1 MLVSVSPIRSPD
13 GTLIGAATVARD
25 IGAELAA
32 ERRIRD
38 LNEAL
43 EGQVE
48 ERTAQLQTSLAL
60 QSAIIAQTGYA
71 VIAIDEAGTINLF
84 NAAAE
89 DMLGY
94 AAAEVVGRF
103 TPKLFDD
110 ATTVAPSKADGAK
123 GGDDGQATGAAHATW
138 GMPDDGVW
146 TLLTKT
152 RKQVPVRLNIRRLHS
167 IAGRD
172 LGHLMVARDLT
183 EQLAREAELE
193 AARDAAESAARAK
206 AEFLATMSHEL
217 RTPLNSII
225 GFSDLMLS
233 SGELKDPMTQ
243 RQARLVHDASLTLLS
258 IVNDVLDVSKM
269 EAGGLDLDL
278 HAFSVHALV
287 ETVVGILKGEA
298 DRKSLALKVT
308 LADNLPNYVVGD
320 SARLR
325 QILINLVSNSL
336 KFTMAG
342 SVTID
347 VVARSFADVSELRFA
362 VVDTGIGIP
371 REHRNRIFNRFSQA
385 DSSTSRRFGGSG
397 LGLSICKSL
406 VELMGGV
413 IAFESAEG
421 LGSEFWFTIRLPQAS
436 GLLQAAAEDVDEKRP
451 PKALSILLAE
461 DVEVNQELAVAHL
474 HKMGH
479 LVDVVPD
486 GRAAVEATRR
496 KAYDLI
502 LMDVNMPVM
511 DGLAATAQIR
521 ASEDCACRI
530 PIIAMTANV
539 MADEV
544 ARYKRSGMDDH
555 LGKPFLPLQLAD
567 VIGRWRDRRS
577 SFPGIGPGRPAAHKL
592 ASPSFDEEVITELM
606 DLLGSAKVAM
616 LANQLVVDL
625 RTRFDRSANHDGL
638 RKEAHMTA
646 SAAGAM
652 GLTRLCNASRRL
664 ENTRRG
670 SSDWA
675 VSISLCVE
683 ARNEA
688 IEILRSRFGP
698 LMRSHLAQ
706 DEASQR

>member
-1 MLVSVSPIRSPD
+1 
-13 GTLIGAATVARD
+13 
-25 IGAELAA
+25 
-32 ERRIRD
+32 
-38 LNEAL
+38 
-43 EGQVE
+43 
-48 ERTAQLQTSLAL
+48 
-60 QSAIIAQTGYA
+60 
-71 VIAIDEAGTINLF
+71 
-84 NAAAE
+84 
-89 DMLGY
+89 
-94 AAAEVVGRF
+94 
-103 TPKLFDD
+103 
-110 ATTVAPSKADGAK
+110 
-123 GGDDGQATGAAHATW
+123 
-138 GMPDDGVW
+138 
-146 TLLTKT
+146 
-152 RKQVPVRLNIRRLHS
+152 
-167 IAGRD
+167 
-172 LGHLMVARDLT
+172 
-183 EQLAREAELE
+183 
-193 AARDAAESAARAK
+193 
-206 AEFLATMSHEL
+206 
-217 RTPLNSII
+217 
-225 GFSDLMLS
+225 
-233 SGELKDPMTQ
+233 
-243 RQARLVHDASLTLLS
+243 
-258 IVNDVLDVSKM
+258 
-269 EAGGLDLDL
+269 
-278 HAFSVHALV
+278 
-287 ETVVGILKGEA
+287 
-298 DRKSLALKVT
+298 
-308 LADNLPNYVVGD
+308 
-320 SARLR
+320 
-325 QILINLVSNSL
+325 
-336 KFTMAG
+336 
-342 SVTID
+342 
-347 VVARSFADVSELRFA
+347 
-362 VVDTGIGIP
+362 
-371 REHRNRIFNRFSQA
+371 
-385 DSSTSRRFGGSG
+385 
-397 LGLSICKSL
+397 
-406 VELMGGV
+406 MGGV

-461 DVEVNQELAVAHL
+461 DVEVNQELAGAHL

-486 GRAAVEATRR
+486 GRAAVEATRL

-577 SFPGIGPGRPAAHKL
+577 SFPGIGPARPAAHKRAKFPATGEEVESNFQL

-670 SSDWA
+670 SSDWV